1 MKLHIPYYL
10 IMVVVGV
17 ALPLVLVSVV
27 SLAHSSGMA
36 ALVALVAVLLV
47 VSAMIPEL
55 SMAFRDNSII

>member
-1 MKLHIPYYL
+1 MKLHILYCL

-27 SLAHSSGMA
+27 SLAHGLGMA

-47 VSAMIPEL
+47 ASAMIPEL
-55 SMAFRDNSII
+55 STAFRDSSII

>member
-1 MKLHIPYYL
+1 MKLHIPYCL

-27 SLAHSSGMA
+27 SLAHSLGMV

-47 VSAMIPEL
+47 ASAMIQEL
-55 SMAFRDNSII
+55 SMAFRDSLII